1 MIERQAARA
10 GQSAAPDEETV
21 MRQFS
26 FAAALAAA
34 FGLAIGGGA
43 RAEDLT
49 SYPVT
54 LKNHR
59 FTPAEIH
66 VPSGKPFFVIVTN
79 QDDAADEFEMNAPAV
94 EKVIPAGDQGK
105 VRIRP
110 LAPGRFPFFGD
121 FHRDTAQ
128 GVIVSQ

>member
-1 MIERQAARA
+1 MKNLMVAA
-10 GQSAAPDEETV
+10 SL
-21 MRQFS
+21 
-26 FAAALAAA
+26 AAAL
-34 FGLAIGGGA
+34 GLASSGA
-43 RAEDLT
+43 RAEDLA
-49 SYPVT
+49 SYPIT

-59 FTPAEIH
+59 FSPTEIH

-94 EKVIPAGDQGK
+94 EKVIPAGKQGK

-110 LAPGRFPFFGD
+110 LGPGRFPFFGD

-128 GVIVSQ
+128 GVIISQ

>member
-1 MIERQAARA
+1 MKHL
-10 GQSAAPDEETV
+10 TL
-21 MRQFS
+21 
-26 FAAALAAA
+26 AAALAAA
-34 FGLAIGGGA
+34 LGLGTVGGA
-43 RAEDLT
+43 RAEDLA

-59 FTPAEIH
+59 FTPTEIH
-66 VPSGKPFFVIVTN
+66 VPSGKPFFIIVTN
-79 QDDAADEFEMNAPAV
+79 LDDTADEFEMSAPAV

-110 LAPGRFPFFGD
+110 LGPVRFPFFDD

-128 GVIVSQ
+128 GVIISQ